1 MTGVNDELEALTSM
15 PPAQLRALWRESYR
29 TVAPPVGPDLLRRG
43 IAHRLQERALG
54 GLAKSARSEI
64 ERLRR
69 RVERTGEA
77 VKTQAIA
84 LKTGT
89 RLVRT
94 WKDKTYHVLVC
105 DTGFQFEG
113 RKYAS
118 LTNIAEAITG
128 PVVDVPDRKLASRN
142 RPFDQIRVK
151 GRELTVRSWFARLA
165 MQPLVRSQLRG
176 YCHIRQPCPTKR
188 HSPKYTGL
196 VPRLSGLRNNT
207 NGAANSV
214 IHIINQKSLI

>member
-1 MTGVNDELEALTSM
+1 MTDLDDKLEALTSM

-29 TVAPPVGPDLLRRG
+29 TVAPSVGPDLLRRG
-43 IAHRLQERALG
+43 IAHRLQERAHG
-54 GLAKSARSEI
+54 GLSKSARSEI

-77 VKTQAIA
+77 VKTHAIA

-105 DTGFQFEG
+105 DTGFEFEG
-113 RKYAS
+113 RNYAS

-128 PVVDVPDRKLASRN
+128 THWSGPR
-142 RPFDQIRVK
+142 F
-151 GRELTVRSWFARLA
+151 F
-165 MQPLVRSQLRG
+165 
-176 YCHIRQPCPTKR
+176 
-188 HSPKYTGL
+188 GL
-196 VPRLSGLRNNT
+196 VNRG
-207 NGAANSV
+207 GFKAQAAV
-214 IHIINQKSLI
+214 HGK